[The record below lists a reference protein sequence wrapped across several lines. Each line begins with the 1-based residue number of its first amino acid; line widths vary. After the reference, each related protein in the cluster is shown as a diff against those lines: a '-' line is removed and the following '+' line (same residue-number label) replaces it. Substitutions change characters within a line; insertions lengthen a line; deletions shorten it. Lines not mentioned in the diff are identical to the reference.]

1 MRLELLEQD
10 RRQFIKIMD
19 KLKAFPNEL
28 KEELENFAIDSQEQM
43 KRVAPNLTGITP
55 GGNPSKSDGTLR
67 RSVGFKQGAKF
78 VEVFASA
85 PYAGYVEH
93 GTRFQRPQPFFYP
106 AIQTNLRRTMQ
117 RLGER
122 FKNILK

>member
-85 PYAGYVEH
+85 PYAGYGAWH
-93 GTRFQRPQPFFYP
+93 SLSATSAFFLSRN
-106 AIQTNLRRTMQ
+106 TNQ
-117 RLGER
+117 SK
-122 FKNILK
+122 KNNAAPWRAL